1 MARSKARPRQQP
13 RKSSKGMKAR
23 QTARTKRNRVIA
35 TTSIAAVVVAFV
47 AAIAF
52 GGRRPTPSASGV
64 SDAITVAG
72 RVTGVLAST
81 LDQVGIGQGVTPLQ
95 MFPLSTPPLTQN
107 GKPDVFYYGAEY
119 CPYCAGQRW
128 PLTVALSRFGTFS
141 GLGITTSS
149 STDTAPDTP
158 TITYHGSTYTS
169 NYLAFSPVETQTRT
183 GETLDVA
190 TAAQQDLVNTY
201 DTAPYTTQAGA
212 IPFLM
217 IGNRYLQIGSSIDPA
232 TLAGMTQLQVAATLS
247 DPTAATTQEIGGAA
261 NMFTAALCQ
270 LTNGQ
275 PVDVCTAPGVTA
287 GGSLLPAAP
296 FGGP

>member
-1 MARSKARPRQQP
+1 MTRRKAQPRQQSK
-13 RKSSKGMKAR
+13 KSSKGVKAR

-52 GGRRPTPSASGV
+52 GGRKPTPGASGV
-64 SDAITVAG
+64 SDATTVAG

-81 LDQVGIGQGVTPLQ
+81 LDQVGVGQGVTPVEML
-95 MFPLSTPPLTQN
+95 PPSTPPLTQN

-149 STDTAPDTP
+149 SNDTAPDTP
-158 TITYHGSTYTS
+158 TVSYHGSTYTS
-169 NYLAFSPVETQTRT
+169 NYLVFSPVELQTRT
-183 GETLDVA
+183 GETLD
-190 TAAQQDLVNTY
+190 TPTPAQQDLVNTY
-201 DTAPYTTQAGA
+201 DTAPYTTDPGA
-212 IPFLM
+212 IPLLM
-217 IGNRYLQIGSSIDPA
+217 IGNRYIQIGSSIDPA
-232 TLAGMTQLQVAATLS
+232 SLAGMTQLQVATALS

-275 PVDVCTAPGVTA
+275 PVDVCTAPGVKA

-296 FGGP
+296 VGGP